1 MPKKEERPHV
11 LEVMK
16 RVEAG
21 VRLRA
26 ENDALKAENQ
36 TLRHVLDEVLWQA
49 RRYADYRSSFAPTI
63 YNDAVKLLL
72 KTDYKVYN
80 TDGIIWARDAM
91 GRDFDNLSEAAAT
104 EGTPEA
110 LGEV

>member
-1 MPKKEERPHV
+1 MNEPLQLHLEKLEE
-11 LEVMK
+11 
-16 RVEAG
+16 
-21 VRLRA
+21 
-26 ENDALKAENQ
+26 ENKIFK
-36 TLRHVLDEVLWQA
+36 HVLDECLWMC

-80 TDGIIWARDAM
+80 VDGIIWARDAM
-91 GRDFDNLSEAAAT
+91 GRDYDHLSEAAAT

-110 LGEV
+110 LGEC